1 MTAPLLPAEFSSPAA
16 NGALSRDGAIRGDL
30 TRGDVAQSNS
40 ATQVVAA
47 RKAAALASP
56 VVLSVPTARIATF
69 HMNGLG
75 DLLFTLPALHALREG
90 FPGAKISCVVRPGLA
105 PLLRDSP
112 FVDEILIRPR
122 GGLSRQTAL
131 IRRLRSMHVDLC
143 VAFSQSRNTSM
154 LSWTSGAA
162 TRLGYEDAHL
172 ENLLTHRVPGDVPP
186 TIETHLN
193 LVAALGCPIHKRD
206 YTGLPTLSPTTQKN
220 ASDLLEK
227 NGVGGAF
234 VLVACEAS
242 ARRGI
247 KEWPVEHWESALDAL
262 APRLPV
268 VLVGTEPT
276 TNVTEKLQHHVIGN
290 RVLDLGGQ
298 TDLPTLAALC
308 GMARVFVGIDSG
320 VLHLAASMGT
330 PVVGIFGPTDW
341 RKTGPRGVPQRIVRH
356 AVECSPCLLSQ
367 CKWSGKDARKCL
379 TRLEPNQVV
388 EAVREL
394 IGI

>member
-1 MTAPLLPAEFSSPAA
+1 MKSPLLSSKTDSTKGNAA
-16 NGALSRDGAIRGDL
+16 SKGIARANA
-30 TRGDVAQSNS
+30 V
-40 ATQVVAA
+40 TQVVAA
-47 RKAAALASP
+47 MKPAALASP
-56 VVLSVPTARIATF
+56 VVLSVPVRRIATF

-90 FPGAKISCVVRPGLA
+90 FPGARISVVVRPGLA
-105 PLLRDSP
+105 SLLRDSP
-112 FVDEILIRPR
+112 FVDEILLRPR
-122 GGLSRQTAL
+122 GALPRQTAL
-131 IRRLRSMHVDLC
+131 VRRLRALRTDVC

-154 LSWTSGAA
+154 LAWTSGAP
-162 TRLGYEDAHL
+162 TRLGYEAAHL
-172 ENLLTHRVPGDVPP
+172 ENLLTHHVVGDVPP
-186 TIETHLN
+186 MIETHLS

-206 YTGLPTLSPTTQKN
+206 YNGLLSLSPQVQLN
-220 ASDLLEK
+220 AHNLLKQHNIE
-227 NGVGGAF
+227 GEF
-234 VLVACEAS
+234 ILVACEAS

-247 KEWPVEHWESALDAL
+247 KEWPVEHWTQTLDAL
-262 APRLPV
+262 AQRLPV

-276 TNVTEKLQHHVIGN
+276 TAVTEKMAH

-320 VLHLAASMGT
+320 VLHLAAAMGT

-356 AVECSPCLLSQ
+356 AVECSPCLLST
-367 CKWSGKDARKCL
+367 CKWSGEDERKCL
-379 TRLEPNQVV
+379 TRLAPIQVV

-394 IGI
+394 IGV